1 MFKNFKIN
9 QVLWGTAFFIAMIM
23 SINSIYT
30 YNNISNAEELI
41 EKKRVEVSP
50 QIFRFLN
57 LKIDVIQVQQWL
69 TDVSATRAHEGFD
82 DGFDEAKKYFNHGN
96 EILDVLIEDHKRFH
110 EDEMIQNLQAF
121 KNDFNSFYNI
131 GIKMANIYIKSGAIE
146 GNKIMVELDPYAEKL
161 ADRLEIWIKE
171 HSEENMAAEEHIS
184 QYLVSVEH
192 QVIISFIIL
201 MLFVITAFSGIS
213 SVMNSVKTIHRHLRK
228 LAKLDFSSDLDI
240 VGKNEISEISDS
252 INEVIKEIKSVIT
265 ALNRASEENVSIS
278 EQLTSSAEVVKD
290 NISSSTDIIL
300 RTSGSVTTMKSE
312 IDTFVKDAMAS
323 KNDIESANKRLDDA
337 KLEIINL
344 THKVQH
350 TSEVEI
356 ELTAKMQALS
366 QEADQVKMILTV
378 IGDIAEQTNLLALN
392 AAIEAARA
400 GEHGRGFAVVAD
412 EVRKLAE
419 RTQKSLS
426 EISATINVIVQSILD
441 VGAQMDINS
450 KDIEELA
457 GISSGVENS
466 INEVVLVMDNA
477 VHENENTANNFI
489 VTGEH
494 INVMKNEVEEIN
506 NYSESNINS
515 ASEIAQAS
523 GYLFDLTGKLNAQI
537 ERFKIS

>member
-9 QVLWGTAFFIAMIM
+9 QVLWGTAFFIALIM

-30 YNNISNAEELI
+30 YKNIYNAEELMN
-41 EKKRVEVSP
+41 KKRDEVSP
-50 QIFRFLN
+50 QIYRFLN

-69 TDVSATRAHEGFD
+69 TDISATRAHEGFD

-96 EILDVLIEDHKRFH
+96 EILDVLVADHKRFH

-121 KNDFNSFYNI
+121 KDDFNSFYSI
-131 GIKMANIYIKSGAIE
+131 GVKMANAYIEGGATE
-146 GNKIMVELDPYAEKL
+146 GNKMMLELDPFAEKL
-161 ADRLEIWIKE
+161 ADRLEIWIKD
-171 HSEENMAAEEHIS
+171 HSEENVLAEDNIS
-184 QYLVSVEH
+184 QYLVDINR
-192 QVIISFIIL
+192 QVIIAFAIL
-201 MLFVITAFSGIS
+201 MLLVIGSFSGIS
-213 SVMNSVKTIHRHLRK
+213 SVMNSVKIIHAHLKK
-228 LAKLDFSSDLDI
+228 LAKLDFSGHLEC
-240 VGKNEISEISDS
+240 VGKNEITDISVS
-252 INEVIKEIKSVIT
+252 LNEVTQEIKNVII
-265 ALNRASEENVSIS
+265 ALNKASEENVSIS
-278 EQLTSSAEVVKD
+278 EQLTSSASIVKE
-290 NISSSTDIIL
+290 NIGSSTDIIVK
-300 RTSGSVTTMKSE
+300 TSDSVTSMKSE
-312 IDTFVKDAMAS
+312 IDTFVEDAMAS
-323 KNDIESANKRLDDA
+323 KNDIENANKRLDDA

-356 ELTAKMQALS
+356 ELTAKMQSLS

-489 VTGEH
+489 VTGKH

-523 GYLFDLTGKLNAQI
+523 GYLFDLTGKLNTQI